1 MIQELYQ
8 KAGELHGHYCPGLAI
23 GVRAAFEALRI
34 LEVENIHSHSLY
46 CIAESRACFQD
57 GIQVVFGTTLG
68 NGNLELRDRGK
79 TAFNFYDRANDKNV
93 RLLLKQWPEG
103 MSKVEVIEYL
113 LTAPLEQIFDQTEV
127 HFDAPPDAFKR
138 YKTRICSRC
147 GEEELRDP
155 AAPLGHSYK
164 ETVTAPTCT
173 EDGYTAHTCSRC
185 GDSYTDSP
193 TDALGH
199 QPGKHTLENYAPPT
213 PTTAGGYDIVV

>member
-34 LEVENIHSHSLY
+34 LKVENIHSHSLY

-147 GEEELRDP
+147 GEDCREPYLR
-155 AAPLGHSYK
+155 
-164 ETVTAPTCT
+164 VV
-173 EDGYTAHTCSRC
+173 DG
-185 GDSYTDSP
+185 
-193 TDALGH
+193 
-199 QPGKHTLENYAPPT
+199 E
-213 PTTAGGYDIVV
+213 IVCLDCAEKG